1 MVREET
7 ENMPPKVRSGR
18 LSKAERRAQLLE
30 VACDIIRKEGTDR
43 LTLAYLATCAGVTK
57 PISYEHFGSRTGL
70 LLALYKMLDD
80 IQTEGLRK
88 ALVDVQGNMTE
99 TINVLARTYI
109 QCEADTSGEWHLVA
123 AALAGSEG
131 VGAAHQELLD
141 NHVQLVTATLAPFC
155 ELDEVELKRRCIG
168 LIGAGEALSIQM
180 VKGLCREDEACETF
194 AALIRGG
201 IGAN

>member
-1 MVREET
+1 MREDS
-7 ENMPPKVRSGR
+7 ENVSSKARGGR

-57 PISYEHFGSRTGL
+57 PISYEHFGTRTGL

-80 IQTEGLRK
+80 IQTAGLRE
-88 ALVDVQGNMTE
+88 ALVDVKGNMVE
-99 TINVLARTYI
+99 TIDVLARTYMHCAI
-109 QCEADTSGEWHLVA
+109 DTSGEWHLVA
-123 AALAGSEG
+123 AALAGSDG

-141 NHVQLVTATLAPFC
+141 NHVRLVTATLAPFS
-155 ELDEVELKRRCIG
+155 ELDEAELKRRCIG

-180 VKGLCREDEACETF
+180 VKGLCGEDEASETF

-201 IGAN
+201 IGAK